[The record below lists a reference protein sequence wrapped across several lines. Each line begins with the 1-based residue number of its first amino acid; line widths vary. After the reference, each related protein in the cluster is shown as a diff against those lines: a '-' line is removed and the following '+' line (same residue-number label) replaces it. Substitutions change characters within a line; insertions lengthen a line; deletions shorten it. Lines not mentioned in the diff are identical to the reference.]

1 LRHPFLKASG
11 KFPKRFNN
19 MNKMYYTIRF
29 KEIAILMIF
38 IVMTGHNV
46 KAQSLKF
53 GHINRDELIQA
64 MPEFDSALVKIEG
77 FRIEL
82 VNYLDLLSVELNNK
96 YDTYKKNSKNLNE
109 IVRQAKEQELNDL
122 NNRIQEFQTNAQTQ
136 FQDKQAEL
144 FQPVY
149 TKADR
154 AIKAVGKENGFFYI
168 FNTAQGDPL
177 YFDETKST
185 DITALVKAK
194 LKIL

>member
-1 LRHPFLKASG
+1 
-11 KFPKRFNN
+11 
-19 MNKMYYTIRF
+19 
-29 KEIAILMIF
+29 
-38 IVMTGHNV
+38 
-46 KAQSLKF
+46 
-53 GHINRDELIQA
+53 
-64 MPEFDSALVKIEG
+64 
-77 FRIEL
+77 
-82 VNYLDLLSVELNNK
+82 
-96 YDTYKKNSKNLNE
+96 
-109 IVRQAKEQELNDL
+109 L